1 MKRFLALAVT
11 AAVAVGLYAAT
22 AGGTQQAVTP
32 AQFNALKKQVT
43 KMQKDVNTLKSFV
56 GSCLG
61 YAPITQFGASGGTT
75 AGYHYKQP
83 DGTEILTSALDVAA
97 TGETPDALFVTID
110 QQCIGSANL
119 QLKRLQL
126 QRLH

>member
-1 MKRFLALAVT
+1 MKRFLALLVT

-43 KMQKDVNTLKSFV
+43 KMQKDVTALKSFV
-56 GSCLG
+56 SSCLG
-61 YAPITQFGASGGTT
+61 YAPIVQFGDTSGTS

-83 DGTEILTSALDVAA
+83 DGSEILTSALDVASQ
-97 TGETPDALFVTID
+97 GETPDALFATID
-110 QQCIGSANL
+110 QQCVGSARL
-119 QLKRLQL
+119 KLARLDAQLSR
-126 QRLH
+126 